1 MAASADN
8 EEEEVALL
16 LTECSRIATREVA
29 CEPPLVKPI
38 VDQLA
43 KTKALPAFN
52 ETVTSTAVSFDQED
66 VCHREL
72 GERDEPDKS
81 CLMARNATIPPS
93 LTHPTRDEDDAPILL
108 QWRNLRGESVS
119 PPHAHS
125 TGILSTPPASPFV
138 FHDDTSTAIKKSTI
152 PTGGRPRSVSFPVD
166 SILEHRFS
174 YPGRGN
180 GKEII
185 LRKKFRWGILS
196 FFLT

>member
-52 ETVTSTAVSFDQED
+52 EPVTSTAVSFDQED

-72 GERDEPDKS
+72 GERDEPDK
-81 CLMARNATIPPS
+81 
-93 LTHPTRDEDDAPILL
+93 RDEDDAPILL

-138 FHDDTSTAIKKSTI
+138 FHDDTSTAIKKSTF